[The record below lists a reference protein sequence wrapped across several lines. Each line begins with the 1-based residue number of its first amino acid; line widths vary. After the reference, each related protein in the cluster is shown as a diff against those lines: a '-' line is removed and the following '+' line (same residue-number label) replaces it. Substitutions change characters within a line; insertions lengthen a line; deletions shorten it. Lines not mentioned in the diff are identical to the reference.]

1 MPKYAV
7 DVQGSSYE
15 VDAPDENTA
24 WQWAVYTH
32 KNPEKPKEKTWGDV
46 AKDVGVTALKGA
58 VGLPQ
63 AAAGV
68 LDIPTLGLAS
78 KGLEAAGV
86 RFADTQKMLD
96 QAYSPAQQ
104 EAFKRVES
112 ADGFVPTI
120 QALAKDPS
128 VAAHMIGQSIPQ
140 MLGGAGVGKLA
151 LKAAPIIGD
160 VVAAALGEGVL
171 GAGSAASQIREG
183 TPEGLLTP
191 KQALAALGSGVGTAA
206 FGVLGGKAAS
216 SKLGQRLGLSDIDTM
231 LVRGGPQAELAGQA
245 KAGFFKSVAASGF
258 SEGVLEELPQSVQ
271 EQMWQ
276 NWATDKPL
284 TDGLGKAAATGLV
297 VGSLAGGAAGGFGN
311 LASGAGP
318 TPPQAENIAGQPVPP
333 GPEAPPSPVPPGP
346 EAPPSPVPPGPEAPP
361 SPVPPGPESP
371 PVLISPPREEPN
383 GPANDAVNV
392 GGNQSGVG
400 VSVPPDTAAGE
411 ATDVGDGALGG
422 TEPSAVPPDVGT
434 GAVSSA
440 LKDIE
445 AAQRHISQIEADPSL
460 IKYNQTEN
468 VIRTSIKQLG
478 GTQLIPTFSAGTTT
492 EQRATALLPILKM
505 LVAKGKPAEAPAPI
519 SEAPVTPAPISEAP
533 VVKPAGGAGWAQDNA
548 RTFTEAIRKQNP
560 QLLEQVTELHAQDLT
575 AGEIASKLGID
586 VSLVRDLR
594 VGLGLPSQGKPAG
607 TLMQI
612 PGDAEERAA
621 FEAWRKTRTPAAPI
635 SEAPVTPA
643 PISEAPAPV
652 GEAPINE
659 EKPAAAF
666 GIQASRDKA
675 ILILKSNNLPR
686 SDALLN
692 SFADAQGFIDPQ
704 KVIDHVKEQKA
715 KAPAEEVKPS
725 KEAPRNLT
733 QEEIDTKIADLNAD
747 LDASKTDVTR
757 LAKQL
762 ADQGAISQEAFATLK
777 TNSRDPYASKEDILG
792 QLEGALPPKK
802 DTYKQELDLGTS
814 GKVDAKF
821 STFTTVQQAL
831 DHVIKTGNAFEKLI
845 AQRLRPF
852 MFGVDYIVVTPE
864 NFANKSLSVQE
875 NLKNAR
881 GLYQEFS
888 FPSSTLVIR
897 QIFIRSHKF
906 GASQGS
912 NIRTILHEALH
923 AATVKKINTG
933 LKKTDAAV
941 SRITNDLRNLMDEVG
956 AAYKASGIKLDI
968 PAVAFENVKEFVT
981 YGMTDPALQ
990 KFMAT
995 LQGKKQSFFSQFVE
1009 NVRKFFNFGPQDQ
1022 SAFMD
1027 LVALTDTL
1035 LSTRDQSTARGKST
1049 SNMEDGKKSFNEAF
1063 RRWFGNS
1070 KVVDKNGEPLIVY
1083 HGTNTRNPDS
1093 AYSGFDSFKRS
1104 SHGSLGAGIYFTDS
1118 AKAAS
1123 NFAFNVRGGNKKKE
1137 EENNA
1142 NVIPVYLKIEQP
1154 VPEVLPLGWQE
1165 WIAKNIFKDNGAT
1178 KGSAFGWASGYG
1190 DTNGL
1195 STKQLDDLI
1204 LKLREGKAT
1213 LADLYL
1219 DMRTDP
1225 DTGEKISYVFPWA
1238 EKLTKVFEDA
1248 GYDGMKLDVGKGFTE
1263 YLVFKPTQI
1272 KSVFNSGAW
1281 DETKPEILQEAI
1293 NATNANA
1300 GPMRQGN
1307 AKAGAS
1313 QFPYTSPVQ
1322 DFMRARTV
1330 GDKFQVAKLWLGLSG
1345 GTVFNKVLLSA
1356 MSPHHIKQMYGK
1368 DLQSISDVADALA
1381 QMDGKTDA
1389 YLKQSSDIIE
1399 MWADIL
1405 RKNPA
1410 GAELLHKT
1418 MNESTEAGIDPS
1430 TTEGRT
1436 PNSKD
1441 TVTSAAK
1448 RVELAKAWRDLGS
1461 VAGAHQVYI
1470 AARDFHSERFQ
1481 LNQTLLLQRVE
1492 RSLGARPDTTGM
1504 TRAEATKANAD
1515 YDDYKTRIISGVQS
1529 MFEQSKVTAPYFP
1542 LFRVGSYWVQVGKG
1556 ANMVFDMSETA
1567 YENQKKLE
1575 YYKSQYPDEEI
1586 ASGSDI
1592 QKTRDYMQSV
1602 STFLKKSLD
1611 AVEAF
1616 DIGKESKENLK
1627 DTIYQSYLETLPEV
1641 SMRKHFIHRKATA
1654 GYNADAFRGF
1664 VKSAY
1669 HTSAQLAR
1677 MEMSNKALN
1686 AVDSARAAVKGM
1698 QGAPNQRELEAV
1710 VSELQRRVQYA
1721 MKPADPNDMM
1731 EKVANAT
1738 TNISFYYYLSSAS
1751 SAIMQLFSVP
1761 TFSYPQLLSEFP
1773 KAGARKVTSVLGK
1786 YSTSIMGSKASWTGK
1801 GSVTYPSYDNVVPKF
1816 EAIYSEADQI
1826 VKTARELY
1834 NKNKLPKDRMGEL
1847 ERNTVLDTL
1856 AAKVPEAQR
1865 DDFDKR
1871 RAYEEGV
1878 LNSVIDATLTSDFF
1892 PGLRKPSADIAS
1904 RNKILDIAHKAS
1916 AGLFHSMEKNS
1927 REITY
1932 MTAYDLARG
1941 EGMSHADAVN
1951 KATELSFKALGN
1963 YGRSNRP
1970 GVLNNPV
1977 ARMVLQ
1983 FKRFPIETVFYLG
1996 KNMIEIVSNLKALS
2010 FDKTLTA
2017 DERATAKAA
2026 ARAATIRFSGT
2037 LAMTATFAGVM
2048 GLPFPIVKAV
2058 ELIIMG
2064 LGELDDEDEDVLMRK
2079 DPNLWMREWAR
2090 QTFKNEAVADA
2101 LLYGPATVATNVDL
2115 HSRLT
2120 LNDMFFKD
2128 TAIKQSQDVKS
2139 EFQQWI
2145 VAMLGPI
2152 VGMGVSG
2159 AQAWDYFSNGNMGRA
2174 VETLMPAGLRNV
2186 LVAARYANEGVKTP
2200 KGRTVF
2206 ESEEVNVL
2214 DISKKMFGF
2223 SPQEIALE
2231 LRDNVE
2237 RKGVEVAVL
2246 QERTSLMND
2255 YYEARSADDMDAED
2269 TVLDN
2274 IDAFNDKYPA
2284 VTISGKNLKESLK
2297 RHDTEEA
2304 SAERG
2309 LVLSKKLR
2317 GPLGKD

>member
-1 MPKYAV
+1 MDLSRFSIEDLRALKNEDLSKV
-7 DVQGSSYE
+7 SIEGLRLLQS
-15 VDAPDENTA
+15 
-24 WQWAVYTH
+24 QYTPQ
-32 KNPEKPKEKTWGDV
+32 PEKPKEKTWGDV
-46 AKDVGVTALKGA
+46 ANDVGVTALKGA

-68 LDIPTLGLAS
+68 LDIPTMGLAS

-128 VAAHMIGQSIPQ
+128 VAAHMIGQSLPQ
-140 MLGGAGVGKLA
+140 MLGGAGIGKLA
-151 LKAAPIIGD
+151 LKAAPVMGE

-245 KAGFFKSVAASGF
+245 KAGFLKSVATSGF

-318 TPPQAENIAGQPVPP
+318 TPPQAETIAGQPVPP
-333 GPEAPPSPVPPGP
+333 GPVPPGPVPPGPVPPGPVPPGP
-346 EAPPSPVPPGPEAPP
+346 EA
-361 SPVPPGPESP
+361 P

-383 GPANDAVNV
+383 GPANDAVD
-392 GGNQSGVG
+392 GGGDQSGVG
-400 VSVPPDTAAGE
+400 VSVPPDATAGE
-411 ATDVGDGALGG
+411 TTDVGDGAVGG
-422 TEPSAVPPDVGT
+422 TEPSAVSPDVGA

-505 LVAKGKPAEAPAPI
+505 LVAKGKPAEASVTPAPISEAPEAPAPI

-533 VVKPAGGAGWAQDNA
+533 VTPAPIS
-548 RTFTEAIRKQNP
+548 EA
-560 QLLEQVTELHAQDLT
+560 
-575 AGEIASKLGID
+575 
-586 VSLVRDLR
+586 
-594 VGLGLPSQGKPAG
+594 
-607 TLMQI
+607 
-612 PGDAEERAA
+612 
-621 FEAWRKTRTPAAPI
+621 PAAPAPVG
-635 SEAPVTPA
+635 EAPVTPA

-652 GEAPINE
+652 VETPVGEVPVTPAPINE

-715 KAPAEEVKPS
+715 KVPAEEIKPS

-777 TNSRDPYASKEDILG
+777 TNSRDQYASKEDILG
-792 QLEGALPPKK
+792 QLEGALPPKG
-802 DTYKQELDLGTS
+802 DTYKQELESGTS

-864 NFANKSLSVQE
+864 NLADKSLSVQE

-881 GLYQEFS
+881 GLYEEFS
-888 FPSSTLVIR
+888 FPSSTLVIKR
-897 QIFIRSHKF
+897 IFIKSHKF

-923 AATVKKINTG
+923 AATVKKINAG

-956 AAYKASGIKLDI
+956 AAYKASGSKFDI
-968 PAVAFENVKEFVT
+968 PAAAFENVKEFVT

-1049 SNMEDGKKSFNEAF
+1049 SKMEAGKKSFNEAF

-1083 HGTNTRNPDS
+1083 HGANTRDPDS

-1123 NFAFNVRGGNKKKE
+1123 NFAFNVRGSNKKKE
-1137 EENNA
+1137 KDKNA
-1142 NVIPVYLKIEQP
+1142 NVMPVYLKMEQP
-1154 VPEVLPLGWQE
+1154 VPEVLSSEWQE
-1165 WIAKNIFKDNGAT
+1165 WIAKNMFKDNGRP
-1178 KGSAFGWASGYG
+1178 KGIGFGLGSKYG
-1190 DTNGL
+1190 MSMADAGKL
-1195 STKQLDDLI
+1195 KKFDGLI

-1213 LADLYL
+1213 LSDLYV
-1219 DMRTDP
+1219 
-1225 DTGEKISYVFPWA
+1225 DTYVDVEGKKVVGVPPWA
-1238 EKLTKVFEDA
+1238 DELTKVFEDA
-1248 GYDGMKLDVGKGFTE
+1248 GFDGMKLDVGKGFTE

-1313 QFPYTSPVQ
+1313 QFPYTSPMQ

-1356 MSPHHIKQMYGK
+1356 MSPHHIKQMYGTK
-1368 DLQSISDVADALA
+1368 PLVKKTQAAPAGSNIDVEVEQAVKSTDKYVQSISDVADALA

-1399 MWADIL
+1399 KWADIL

-1430 TTEGRT
+1430 TVIGRT
-1436 PNSKD
+1436 PTSKD

-1556 ANMVFDMSETA
+1556 ANMGFDMSETA

-1575 YYKSQYPDEEI
+1575 FYKSQYPDEEI
-1586 ASGSDI
+1586 TSGSDI

-1616 DIGKESKENLK
+1616 DIGKESKETLK

-1654 GYNADAFRGF
+1654 FYNADAFRGF

-1698 QGAPNQRELEAV
+1698 QDAPNQRELEAV

-1773 KAGARKVTSVLGK
+1773 KSGARKVTSVLGK

-1801 GSVTYPSYDNVVPKF
+1801 GSVTYPSYDNVVSKF

-2064 LGELDDEDEDVLMRK
+2064 LGELDDEEEDELMRK

-2174 VETLMPAGLRNV
+2174 FETMTPAGLRNV

-2206 ESEEVNVL
+2206 EPEEVSVL

-2237 RKGVEVAVL
+2237 RKGVEVALL
-2246 QERTSLMND
+2246 QERTTLMDD
-2255 YYEARSADDMDAED
+2255 YYEARSADDMDKED
-2269 TVLDN
+2269 AVLDN
-2274 IDAFNDKYPA
+2274 IDTFNDKYPA
-2284 VTISGKNLKESLK
+2284 VKITSENLKESLK

>member
-63 AAAGV
+63 AAAGL

-151 LKAAPIIGD
+151 LKAAPVIGD

-346 EAPPSPVPPGPEAPP
+346 EAPPAQTESPVVATTTIERDG
-361 SPVPPGPESP
+361 
-371 PVLISPPREEPN
+371 ISSVKTVYRDGSVKIDGEQVTPPREEPN

-392 GGNQSGVG
+392 GGDQSGVG
-400 VSVPPDTAAGE
+400 VPVPPDTAAGE
-411 ATDVGDGALGG
+411 TTDVGDGAVGG

-505 LVAKGKPAEAPAPI
+505 LVAKGKPAEAP
-519 SEAPVTPAPISEAP
+519 
-533 VVKPAGGAGWAQDNA
+533 
-548 RTFTEAIRKQNP
+548 
-560 QLLEQVTELHAQDLT
+560 
-575 AGEIASKLGID
+575 
-586 VSLVRDLR
+586 
-594 VGLGLPSQGKPAG
+594 
-607 TLMQI
+607 
-612 PGDAEERAA
+612 
-621 FEAWRKTRTPAAPI
+621 
-635 SEAPVTPA
+635 VTPA
-643 PISEAPAPV
+643 PISEAPAPISEAPEAPAPV
-652 GEAPINE
+652 GEAPVVKTKPAQVDFNGKRGIVGNESVLGGLRRVTADDYVALDTPARVGSIILTGLDRQANGVKGRASEVLTALTKWADANNERLLLSPAASGDLKQPDLIKWYERNGFTTTPDGLMERNPPAKKAIPKAPISEAPISEAPISEAPISEAPINE

-675 ILILKSNNLPR
+675 ILILKNNNLPR

-704 KVIDHVKEQKA
+704 KVIDHVKDQKA

-733 QEEIDTKIADLNAD
+733 QEEIDTKIAELNAD

-777 TNSRDPYASKEDILG
+777 TNSRDQYASKEDILG
-792 QLEGALPPKK
+792 QLEGALPPKG
-802 DTYKQELDLGTS
+802 DTYKQELELGTS

-852 MFGVDYIVVTPE
+852 MFGVEYFVVTPE
-864 NFANKSLSVQE
+864 NLADKSLAVQE

-1049 SNMEDGKKSFNEAF
+1049 SKME
-1063 RRWFGNS
+1063 
-1070 KVVDKNGEPLIVY
+1070 
-1083 HGTNTRNPDS
+1083 
-1093 AYSGFDSFKRS
+1093 
-1104 SHGSLGAGIYFTDS
+1104 
-1118 AKAAS
+1118 
-1123 NFAFNVRGGNKKKE
+1123 
-1137 EENNA
+1137 
-1142 NVIPVYLKIEQP
+1142 
-1154 VPEVLPLGWQE
+1154 
-1165 WIAKNIFKDNGAT
+1165 
-1178 KGSAFGWASGYG
+1178 
-1190 DTNGL
+1190 
-1195 STKQLDDLI
+1195 
-1204 LKLREGKAT
+1204 
-1213 LADLYL
+1213 
-1219 DMRTDP
+1219 
-1225 DTGEKISYVFPWA
+1225 
-1238 EKLTKVFEDA
+1238 
-1248 GYDGMKLDVGKGFTE
+1248 
-1263 YLVFKPTQI
+1263 
-1272 KSVFNSGAW
+1272 
-1281 DETKPEILQEAI
+1281 ETKPEILQEAI

-1399 MWADIL
+1399 KWADIL

-1430 TTEGRT
+1430 TTEGRA

-1448 RVELAKAWRDLGS
+1448 RVELANAWRELGR

-1470 AARDFHSERFQ
+1470 AARDFHSDRFQ

-1529 MFEQSKVTAPYFP
+1529 MFEQSKVAAPYFP

-1556 ANMVFDMSETA
+1556 ANMGFDMSETA

-1575 YYKSQYPDEEI
+1575 FYKSQYPDEEI
-1586 ASGSDI
+1586 TSGSDI

-1627 DTIYQSYLETLPEV
+1627 DTIYQSYLETLPEI
-1641 SMRKHFIHRKATA
+1641 SMRKHFIHRKSTA
-1654 GYNADAFRGF
+1654 FYNADAFRGF

-1865 DDFDKR
+1865 DNFDKR

-2064 LGELDDEDEDVLMRK
+2064 LGELDDEDEDELMRK
-2079 DPNLWMREWAR
+2079 DPNLWMREWTR
-2090 QTFKNEAVADA
+2090 QTFKNEAIADA